1 MQVCYNCNSYDNAP
15 GEACAHCGKQACT
28 EEASVLE
35 NREIHIS
42 VRQLVEF
49 IFRSG
54 DIDNRRGVSPEKAMQ
69 EGSRLHRVI
78 QGGAGENY
86 ASEVLLKYQYVTER
100 YTIKIEGRADGIIY
114 EGRRRID
121 EALQSQLPAVN
132 PQWTEDEEYDQI
144 TIDEIKCVAKKLE
157 YMKAPVPVHLAQ
169 AKVYAY
175 IYALQKQL
183 PMIRVRMS
191 YCHFET
197 EEIRYFFEEYTF
209 PALETWFGELMREY
223 KKWADFQLEWEDI
236 YKSSVRAAEFPFPYR
251 EGQRELVVSVY
262 QTIRES
268 KKLFIEAPTGVG
280 KTISTIFP
288 ALKASGEGIAGKI
301 FYLTAKTITRTVAE
315 DTFELLRGRGL
326 RCKTVTLTAKEKICP
341 MEEVE
346 CNPLACPYAKGHFD
360 RINDAL
366 YDIITHEDRFT
377 RPVIMEYAEK
387 HQVCPFEFSLDI
399 SLFADSVICDYNYV
413 FDPHASLKRFFSEG
427 MKDEYIFLVDE
438 AHNLVERGRE
448 MYSASIC
455 KEDILA
461 LRKLIKDAMGIS
473 GRKASAEKSEMR
485 QENLFSEMGFR
496 NETAEDISQQG
507 FTKDNDG
514 ERSNKRYDKRN
525 LPLHRIVK
533 SLEYV
538 NKHFLELKRECE
550 TYIELEDVSELIRI
564 VERCYTTISSFLE
577 EDDER
582 PVRRSVL
589 EFYYE
594 LAHFLMIYEKMDENY
609 RPYCELRED
618 GSFIVKLFCV
628 NPKERLK
635 ECMMKGRSSILFSA
649 TLLPIQYYKKL
660 LGGEPEDYEI
670 YAKSTFD
677 RRRMGLFIAK
687 DATSKYTRRNDME
700 YHKIAA
706 YIYEVFRAKP
716 GNYMVFFPSHVFL
729 EHVYDVF
736 CRSFYEEGFMECIV
750 QQERMDEQMR
760 EEFLRKFADG
770 GEAEEDNGDARAEG
784 GTAMGQTA
792 ALAGKEL
799 FLKKEAR
806 KKGLIG
812 FCVLGGIF
820 SEGIDLRQDSL
831 IGSIIIGPGL
841 PQVCNEREI
850 LKNFFDDE
858 EHDGYDYA
866 YRFPGM
872 NKVLQAAG
880 RVIRTAED
888 VGVVVLLEERLL
900 NRSYQRIFPRE
911 WSNYETTTN
920 TAVADKLANFWERWT

>member
-1 MQVCYNCNSYDNAP
+1 
-15 GEACAHCGKQACT
+15 
-28 EEASVLE
+28 
-35 NREIHIS
+35 
-42 VRQLVEF
+42 
-49 IFRSG
+49 
-54 DIDNRRGVSPEKAMQ
+54 MQ
-69 EGSRLHRVI
+69 EGSRLHRMI

-100 YTIKIEGRADGIIY
+100 YTIKIEGRADGIIF

-121 EALQSQLPAVN
+121 GELQSQLPAVN

-209 PALETWFGELMREY
+209 SALETWFEDLMREY

-262 QTIRES
+262 QTIKES
-268 KKLFIEAPTGVG
+268 KKLYIEAPTGVG

-288 ALKASGEGIAGKI
+288 ALKAAGEGMAGKI

-326 RCKTVTLTAKEKICP
+326 QCKTVTLTAKEKICP

-366 YDIITHEDRFT
+366 YDIITHEDRFSRT
-377 RPVIMEYAEK
+377 VIMEYAVK

-399 SLFADSVICDYNYV
+399 SLFADGVICDYNYV

-427 MKDEYIFLVDE
+427 MKGDYIFLIDE

-461 LRKLIKDAMGIS
+461 LRKQIKDVMSIS
-473 GRKASAEKSEMR
+473 GQKVSSKKSVIR
-485 QENLFSEMGFR
+485 QESLFSEKEFQKGI
-496 NETAEDISQQG
+496 TEDISRQG
-507 FTKDNDG
+507 FTK
-514 ERSNKRYDKRN
+514 N
-525 LPLHRIVK
+525 LPLNRIAK
-533 SLEYV
+533 SLDHL
-538 NKHFLELKRECE
+538 NKYLLELKRECE
-550 TYIELEDVSELIRI
+550 NYIELEDVSDLIRI
-564 VERCYTTISSFLE
+564 TERLYTTIGSYLE
-577 EDDER
+577 EEDER
-582 PVRRSVL
+582 PVRKAIL
-589 EFYYE
+589 ELYFE
-594 LAHFLMIYEKMDENY
+594 VGHFLMIYEKMDENY

-618 GSFIVKLFCV
+618 GHFVVKLFCV
-628 NPKERLK
+628 NPREKLK
-635 ECMMKGRSSILFSA
+635 ECMIKGRSSILFSA

-670 YAKSTFD
+670 YARSTFD

-706 YIYEVFRAKP
+706 YIYEIFRAKP
-716 GNYMVFFPSHVFL
+716 GNYMVFLPSHVFL
-729 EHVYDVF
+729 EHVYDIF
-736 CRSFYEEGFMECIV
+736 CRSFYEEGSMECIV
-750 QQERMDEQMR
+750 QHERMDEQMR
-760 EEFLRKFADG
+760 EEFLRKFSDE
-770 GEAEEDNGDARAEG
+770 GEAEKEWKDDGDVSTEGRAG
-784 GTAMGQTA
+784 MGQPT
-792 ALAGKEL
+792 ALAGKEI
-799 FLKKEAR
+799 FLQKKEGR

-831 IGSIIIGPGL
+831 IGSIVIGPGL

-850 LKNFFDDE
+850 LKDFFDDE

-872 NKVLQAAG
+872 NKILQAAG

-911 WSNYETTTN
+911 WSDYETTTN
-920 TAVADKLANFWERWT
+920 TAVADKLVSFWKKWK

>member
-1 MQVCYNCNSYDNAP
+1 M
-15 GEACAHCGKQACT
+15 
-28 EEASVLE
+28 E

-69 EGSRLHRVI
+69 EGSRLHRMI
-78 QGGAGENY
+78 QGGMGENY
-86 ASEVLLKYQYVTER
+86 AAEVLLRYQYVTER
-100 YTIKIEGRADGIIY
+100 YTINIDGRADGIIF
-114 EGRRRID
+114 EGRRKID
-121 EALQSQLPAVN
+121 GELQPELPALN
-132 PQWTEDEEYDQI
+132 PQWAEDEEYDQI

-157 YMKAPVPVHLAQ
+157 YLKAPVPVHLAQ

-175 IYALQKQL
+175 IYALQKRL

-209 PALETWFGELMREY
+209 SALETWFEDLMREY

-236 YKSSVRAAEFPFPYR
+236 YKTSIRAVEFPFPYR

-288 ALKASGEGIAGKI
+288 ALKAAGEGMAEKI

-315 DTFELLRGRGL
+315 DAFELLRGKGL

-341 MEEVE
+341 MDEVE
-346 CNPLACPYAKGHFD
+346 CNPIACPYAKGHFD

-366 YDIITHEDRFT
+366 YDMITHEDRLSRT
-377 RPVIMEYAEK
+377 VIIEYAVK
-387 HQVCPFEFSLDI
+387 HRVCPFEFSLDL
-399 SLFADSVICDYNYV
+399 SLFADGVICDYNYV

-427 MKDEYIFLVDE
+427 MKGDYIFLIDE

-448 MYSASIC
+448 MYSASVC
-455 KEDILA
+455 KEDFLA
-461 LRKLIKDAMGIS
+461 LRKQIKDVMGMT
-473 GRKASAEKSEMR
+473 GKKASSRKIAE
-485 QENLFSEMGFR
+485 
-496 NETAEDISQQG
+496 ETALQDFKQ
-507 FTKDNDG
+507 DNAGG
-514 ERSNKRYDKRN
+514 EIHKGVEKRN
-525 LPLHRIVK
+525 LPLNRIIR
-533 SLEYV
+533 SLDQV
-538 NKHFLELKRECE
+538 NKYLLELKRECE
-550 TYIELEDVSELIRI
+550 TYVELEDVSDLVRI
-564 VERCYTTISSFLE
+564 TERLYTTISSYLE
-577 EDDER
+577 EEDER
-582 PVRRSVL
+582 PVRKEVL
-589 EFYYE
+589 NLYFEVG
-594 LAHFLMIYEKMDENY
+594 HFLMIYEKMDENY

-618 GSFIVKLFCV
+618 GSFVVKLFCV
-628 NPKERLK
+628 NPKEKLK
-635 ECMMKGRSSILFSA
+635 ECMIKGRSSILFSA

-670 YAKSTFD
+670 YASSAFD
-677 RRRMGLFIAK
+677 RRRLGLFIAK

-706 YIYEVFRAKP
+706 YIYEVFRSKP
-716 GNYMVFFPSHVFL
+716 GNYMVFLPSHAFL

-736 CRSFYEEGFMECIV
+736 CRSFYEEGSMECIV
-750 QQERMDEQMR
+750 QHERMDEQMR
-760 EEFLRKFADG
+760 EEFLKKFSQK
-770 GEAEEDNGDARAEG
+770 EDENENPEYGKNTETGA
-784 GTAMGQTA
+784 GTAV
-792 ALAGKEL
+792 LAKQEL
-799 FLKKEAR
+799 PMPKKGGR

-841 PQVCNEREI
+841 PQICNEREI

-858 EHDGYDYA
+858 GHDGYDYA

-888 VGVVVLLEERLL
+888 VGVVLLLEERLI

-911 WSNYETTTN
+911 WSNFEITTN
-920 TAVADKLANFWERWT
+920 TAVADKLAYFWKRFQ

>member
-1 MQVCYNCNSYDNAP
+1 M
-15 GEACAHCGKQACT
+15 
-28 EEASVLE
+28 E
-35 NREIHIS
+35 NREIQIS

-121 EALQSQLPAVN
+121 GALQSQLPAVN

-175 IYALQKQL
+175 IYAVQKQL
-183 PMIRVRMS
+183 PVIRVRMS

-209 PALETWFGELMREY
+209 SALEIWFEDLMREY
-223 KKWADFQLEWEDI
+223 KKWADFQMEWEEI

-280 KTISTIFP
+280 KTISTVFP
-288 ALKASGEGIAGKI
+288 ALKAAGEGIAGKI

-346 CNPLACPYAKGHFD
+346 CNPMACPYAKGHFD

-427 MKDEYIFLVDE
+427 MKDEYIFLIDE

-448 MYSASIC
+448 MYSAAIC

-461 LRKLIKDAMGIS
+461 LRKLIKDAIGMT
-473 GRKASAEKSEMR
+473 GRKASAEKSVMR
-485 QENLFSEMGFR
+485 QENLFSEMEFQ

-507 FTKDNDG
+507 FIKDNAG

-538 NKHFLELKRECE
+538 NKHLLELKRECE
-550 TYIELEDVSELIRI
+550 TYMELEDVSELIRI
-564 VERCYTTISSFLE
+564 VERCYTTISAYLE

-582 PVRRSVL
+582 PVRKSVL
-589 EFYYE
+589 ELYFE

-628 NPKERLK
+628 NPKEKLK
-635 ECMMKGRSSILFSA
+635 ECMVKGRSSILFSA

-736 CRSFYEEGFMECIV
+736 CRSFYEEGSMECIA

-770 GEAEEDNGDARAEG
+770 GDIEKGQEDSGDARAEG
-784 GTAMGQTA
+784 GIGMGQTA
-792 ALAGKEL
+792 VSAGKEISL
-799 FLKKEAR
+799 RKKEGR

-841 PQVCNEREI
+841 PQICTEREI

-888 VGVVVLLEERLL
+888 VGVVLLLEERLL

-911 WSNYETTTN
+911 WSDYETATN
-920 TAVADKLANFWERWT
+920 TVITDKLVQFWKKWI

>member
-1 MQVCYNCNSYDNAP
+1 M
-15 GEACAHCGKQACT
+15 
-28 EEASVLE
+28 E

-69 EGSRLHRVI
+69 EGSRLHRMI
-78 QGGAGENY
+78 QGGMGENY
-86 ASEVLLKYQYVTER
+86 AAEVLLRYRYVTER
-100 YTIKIEGRADGIIY
+100 YTIDIDGRADGIIF
-114 EGRRRID
+114 EGKRRTD
-121 EALQSQLPAVN
+121 GELQSGLLAVN

-144 TIDEIKCVAKKLE
+144 TVDEIKCVAKKLE
-157 YMKAPVPVHLAQ
+157 YLKEPVPVHLAQ

-175 IYALQKQL
+175 IYALQKRL
-183 PMIRVRMS
+183 PTIRVRMS

-209 PALETWFGELMREY
+209 SELESWFEDLMREY

-236 YKSSVRAAEFPFPYR
+236 YRDSIRAAEFPFPYR

-288 ALKASGEGIAGKI
+288 ALKAAGEGMAGKI

-315 DTFELLRGRGL
+315 DAFELLRGRGL

-366 YDIITHEDRFT
+366 YDIITHEDRLGRT
-377 RPVIMEYAEK
+377 VLMEYAEK
-387 HQVCPFEFSLDI
+387 HKVCPFEFALDV
-399 SLFADSVICDYNYV
+399 SLFSDGVICDYNYV

-427 MKDEYIFLVDE
+427 MKGDYIFLIDE

-448 MYSASIC
+448 MYSASVC
-455 KEDILA
+455 KEDFLA
-461 LRKLIKDAMGIS
+461 LRRQIKDAIGKLS
-473 GRKASAEKSEMR
+473 FNPGLWKEDALDTALQDDTRDKAGRRSRKGAE
-485 QENLFSEMGFR
+485 
-496 NETAEDISQQG
+496 
-507 FTKDNDG
+507 
-514 ERSNKRYDKRN
+514 KRN
-525 LPLHRIVK
+525 LPLNRIVR
-533 SLEYV
+533 SLDQI
-538 NKHFLELKRECE
+538 NKYLLELKRECE
-550 TYIELEDVSELIRI
+550 SYMELEDVSDLARI
-564 VERCYTTISSFLE
+564 AEKLYTSIGSYLE
-577 EDDER
+577 EEDER
-582 PVRRSVL
+582 PVRKEVL
-589 EFYYE
+589 NLYFEV
-594 LAHFLMIYEKMDENY
+594 AHFLMIYEKMDENY
-609 RPYCELRED
+609 RPYCELGED
-618 GSFIVKLFCV
+618 GRFTVKLFCV
-628 NPKERLK
+628 NPREKLK
-635 ECMMKGRSSILFSA
+635 ECMVKGRSGILFSA
-649 TLLPIQYYKKL
+649 TLLPIQYYKRL
-660 LGGEPEDYEI
+660 LGGEAEDYEI
-670 YAKSTFD
+670 YAKSAFD
-677 RRRMGLFIAK
+677 RSRLGLFIAK
-687 DATSKYTRRNDME
+687 DVTSKYTRRNDME

-716 GNYMVFFPSHVFL
+716 GNYMVFLPSHVFL

-736 CRSFYEEGFMECIV
+736 CRSFYEEGSMECIV

-760 EEFLRKFADG
+760 EEFLNRFSQSKDSDG
-770 GEAEEDNGDARAEG
+770 NREYCLNTATETKNDISAANAAETVLPESVGL
-784 GTAMGQTA
+784 GTDMPETDVCAKRDIGMSKHPKRQ
-792 ALAGKEL
+792 
-799 FLKKEAR
+799 
-806 KKGLIG
+806 KGLIG

-841 PQVCNEREI
+841 PQICSEREI

-858 EHDGYDYA
+858 GYDGYDYA

-888 VGVVVLLEERLL
+888 AGVVVLLEERLL
-900 NRSYQRIFPRE
+900 NRSYQRTFPRE
-911 WSNYETTTN
+911 WTDFETTTN
-920 TAVADKLANFWERWT
+920 TAVTEKLAYFWKRFL

>member
-1 MQVCYNCNSYDNAP
+1 M
-15 GEACAHCGKQACT
+15 
-28 EEASVLE
+28 E

-42 VRQLVEF
+42 VRRLVEF

-69 EGSRLHRVI
+69 EGSRLHRMI
-78 QGGAGENY
+78 QGSMGENY
-86 ASEVLLKYQYVTER
+86 AAEVLLRYQYVTER
-100 YTIKIEGRADGIIY
+100 YTIKIEGRADGIIF
-114 EGRRRID
+114 EGRKKIG
-121 EALQSQLPAVN
+121 EELQSRLPVVN
-132 PQWTEDEEYDQI
+132 LQWTEDEEYDQI

-175 IYALQKQL
+175 IYALQKRL
-183 PMIRVRMS
+183 PVIRVRMS
-191 YCHFET
+191 YCNFET
-197 EEIRYFFEEYTF
+197 EDIRYFFEEYTF
-209 PALETWFGELMREY
+209 SALEAWFGDLMQEY

-236 YKSSVRAAEFPFPYR
+236 YKRSIRAAEFPFPYR

-288 ALKASGEGIAGKI
+288 ALKAAGEGVAGKI

-346 CNPLACPYAKGHFD
+346 CNPFACPYAKGHFD

-366 YDIITHEDRFT
+366 YDIITHEDRFSRT
-377 RPVIMEYAEK
+377 VIMEYAVK

-399 SLFADSVICDYNYV
+399 SLFADGVICDYNYV

-427 MKDEYIFLVDE
+427 MKGDYIFLIDE

-461 LRKLIKDAMGIS
+461 LRKQIKDVMGIT
-473 GRKASAEKSEMR
+473 GQKASVEKTVMK
-485 QENLFSEMGFR
+485 QESLFSEQDFR
-496 NETAEDISQQG
+496 KEITEGIAQQVFSED
-507 FTKDNDG
+507 NAG
-514 ERSNKRYDKRN
+514 EEVNKRVGKRN
-525 LPLHRIVK
+525 IPLNRIVR
-533 SLEYV
+533 SLDHI
-538 NKHFLELKRECE
+538 NKYLLELKRECE
-550 TYIELEDVSELIRI
+550 KYIELEDVSELIRI
-564 VERCYTTISSFLE
+564 MERLYTTISSYLE
-577 EDDER
+577 EEDER
-582 PVRRSVL
+582 PVRKAIL
-589 EFYYE
+589 ELYFE
-594 LAHFLMIYEKMDENY
+594 VAHFLMIYEKMDENY

-618 GSFIVKLFCV
+618 GHFFVKLFCV
-628 NPKERLK
+628 NPKEKLK
-635 ECMMKGRSSILFSA
+635 ECMMRGRSSILFSA

-706 YIYEVFRAKP
+706 YIYEVFRARP
-716 GNYMVFFPSHVFL
+716 GNYMVFLPSHVFL

-736 CRSFYEEGFMECIV
+736 CRSFYEEGSMECIV
-750 QQERMDEQMR
+750 QHERMDEQMR
-760 EEFLRKFADG
+760 EEFLRKFSAEEESGEKREDDVSV
-770 GEAEEDNGDARAEG
+770 EAEDEGD
-784 GTAMGQTA
+784 MGQMA
-792 ALAGKEL
+792 VLAGKGL
-799 FLKKEAR
+799 SLRRKE

-911 WSNYETTTN
+911 WSDYETTTN
-920 TAVADKLANFWERWT
+920 TAVADKLAYFWKRWM

>member
-1 MQVCYNCNSYDNAP
+1 M
-15 GEACAHCGKQACT
+15 
-28 EEASVLE
+28 E

-69 EGSRLHRVI
+69 EGGRLHRVI
-78 QGGAGENY
+78 QGNAGDNY
-86 ASEVLLKYQYVTER
+86 AAEVLLRYQYVTDR
-100 YTIKIEGRADGIIY
+100 YTIHIEGRADGVIF
-114 EGRRRID
+114 EGRRKISEEFSSR
-121 EALQSQLPAVN
+121 LPVVD

-144 TIDEIKCVAKKLE
+144 TIDEIKCIARKLE
-157 YMKAPVPVHLAQ
+157 YLKEPVPVHLAQ

-175 IYALQKQL
+175 IYALQKRL

-191 YCHFET
+191 YCNFET
-197 EEIRYFFEEYTF
+197 EDIRYFFEEYSF
-209 PALETWFGELMREY
+209 SALKEWFEDLMREY
-223 KKWADFQLEWEDI
+223 KKWADFQLDWEDI
-236 YKSSVRAAEFPFPYR
+236 YKRSIRALEFPFPYR

-268 KKLFIEAPTGVG
+268 KKIFMEAPTGVG
-280 KTISTIFP
+280 KTISTVFP
-288 ALKASGEGIAGKI
+288 ALKAAGEGMAEKI

-360 RINDAL
+360 RINGAL
-366 YDIITHEDRFT
+366 YDMITHEDRFSRT
-377 RPVIMEYAEK
+377 VIMEYATK
-387 HQVCPFEFSLDI
+387 HRVCPFEFSLDI
-399 SLFADSVICDYNYV
+399 SLFADGVICDYNYV
-413 FDPHASLKRFFSEG
+413 FDPHVALKRFFSDG
-427 MKDEYIFLVDE
+427 MKGNYLFLIDE

-455 KEDILA
+455 KEDCLT
-461 LRKLIKDAMGIS
+461 LRKQIKDAIGAS
-473 GRKASAEKSEMR
+473 GRKKDSNEIVMN
-485 QENLFSEMGFR
+485 QESLFSEPEFLK
-496 NETAEDISQQG
+496 EAAESASQQG
-507 FTKDNDG
+507 AAGGRNHKKE
-514 ERSNKRYDKRN
+514 ERRN
-525 LPLHRIVK
+525 LPLNRIVK
-533 SLEYV
+533 SLDHL
-538 NKHFLELKRECE
+538 NKYLLELKRECE
-550 TYIELEDVSELIRI
+550 TYVELEDVSELIRG
-564 VERCYTTISSFLE
+564 VERLYTSIGSYLE
-577 EDDER
+577 EEDESPIR
-582 PVRRSVL
+582 KEVL
-589 EFYYE
+589 NLYFE
-594 LAHFLMIYEKMDENY
+594 LGHFLMIYEKMDENY
-609 RPYCELRED
+609 RSYCELKED
-618 GSFIVKLFCV
+618 GHFIVKLFCV
-628 NPKERLK
+628 NPKEKLK
-635 ECMMKGRSSILFSA
+635 ECMAKGRSSILFSA
-649 TLLPIQYYKKL
+649 TLLPIQYYKML
-660 LGGEPEDYEI
+660 LGGEPADYEI
-670 YAKSTFD
+670 YAKSAFD
-677 RRRMGLFIAK
+677 RRRMGLFIAR
-687 DATSKYTRRNDME
+687 DATSKYTKRNDME

-716 GNYMVFFPSHVFL
+716 GNYMVFLPSHIFL

-736 CRSFYEEGFMECIV
+736 CRSFYEEGIMECIV

-760 EEFLRKFADG
+760 EEFLEKFTANG
-770 GEAEEDNGDARAEG
+770 KTEREDERAESSNERLEDKDEG
-784 GTAMGQTA
+784 AGSNNERVGNKTA
-792 ALAGKEL
+792 AGETAVLTGKEVGTPQ
-799 FLKKEAR
+799 KEGR

-841 PQVCNEREI
+841 PQVCSEREI
-850 LKNFFDDE
+850 LKNFFDEDGY
-858 EHDGYDYA
+858 DGYDYA

-911 WSNYETTTN
+911 WSDYEATTN
-920 TAVADKLANFWERWT
+920 TAVADKLTYFWEQFS

>member
-15 GEACAHCGKQACT
+15 GEVCAHCGKQACT
-28 EEASVLE
+28 REAAVLE
-35 NREIHIS
+35 NREIDIS

-69 EGSRLHRVI
+69 EGSRLHRMI
-78 QGGAGENY
+78 QGSMGENY
-86 ASEVLLKYQYVTER
+86 AAEVLLKYRYVTER
-100 YTIKIEGRADGIIY
+100 YTIKIEGRADGIIF
-114 EGRRRID
+114 EGRQKIG
-121 EALQSQLPAVN
+121 EALQAQLPVVN
-132 PQWTEDEEYDQI
+132 PQWTEDEEFDQI

-183 PMIRVRMS
+183 PMIRVRMT

-197 EEIRYFFEEYTF
+197 EDIRYFFEEYTF
-209 PALETWFGELMREY
+209 PALETWFEELMREY

-236 YKSSVRAAEFPFPYR
+236 YKRSSRAAEFPFPYR
-251 EGQRELVVSVY
+251 EGQRGLVVSVY

-288 ALKASGEGIAGKI
+288 AIKAAGEGMIEKI

-315 DTFELLRGRGL
+315 DAFELLRSRGL

-366 YDIITHEDRFT
+366 YDIITHEDRFPRT
-377 RPVIMEYAEK
+377 VIMEYAVK

-399 SLFADSVICDYNYV
+399 SLFADGVICDYNYV

-427 MKDEYIFLVDE
+427 MKGDYLFLIDE

-461 LRKLIKDAMGIS
+461 LRKQIKDVMSIS
-473 GRKASAEKSEMR
+473 GQKAFAKTSVMR
-485 QENLFSEMGFR
+485 QESLFSEEEIR
-496 NETAEDISQQG
+496 KEITDDISQQDH
-507 FTKDNDG
+507 TKDHAG
-514 ERSNKRYDKRN
+514 EKTNKRNEKRD
-525 LPLHRIVK
+525 LPLGRIVRP
-533 SLEYV
+533 LDQI
-538 NKHFLELKRECE
+538 NKYLLELKRECE
-550 TYIELEDVSELIRI
+550 NYIELEDVSELIRI
-564 VERCYTTISSFLE
+564 MERLYTTIGSYLE
-577 EDDER
+577 EEDER
-582 PVRRSVL
+582 PVRKAIL
-589 EFYYE
+589 ELYFE
-594 LAHFLMIYEKMDENY
+594 VAHFLMIYEKMDENY

-618 GSFIVKLFCV
+618 ERFIVKLFCV
-628 NPKERLK
+628 NPREKLK
-635 ECMMKGRSSILFSA
+635 ECMIKGRSSILFSA

-660 LGGEPEDYEI
+660 LGGDPEDYEI
-670 YAKSTFD
+670 YAQSTFD
-677 RRRMGLFIAK
+677 RRRMGLFIAR
-687 DATSKYTRRNDME
+687 DVTSKYSRRNDME

-706 YIYEVFRAKP
+706 YIYEIFRAKP
-716 GNYMVFFPSHVFL
+716 GNYMVFLPSHVFL

-736 CRSFYEEGFMECIV
+736 CRSFYEEGAMECIV
-750 QQERMDEQMR
+750 QHERMDEQMR
-760 EEFLRKFADG
+760 EEFLRKFS
-770 GEAEEDNGDARAEG
+770 AEEEFSP
-784 GTAMGQTA
+784 Q
-792 ALAGKEL
+792 
-799 FLKKEAR
+799 KKEAR

-841 PQVCNEREI
+841 PQICNEREI
-850 LKNFFDDE
+850 LKDFFDDE
-858 EHDGYDYA
+858 DHDGYDYA

-880 RVIRTAED
+880 RVIRTVED
-888 VGVVVLLEERLL
+888 VGVVVLLEDRLL

-920 TAVADKLANFWERWT
+920 TVVADKLASFWKRWQ

>member
-1 MQVCYNCNSYDNAP
+1 M
-15 GEACAHCGKQACT
+15 
-28 EEASVLE
+28 E

-69 EGSRLHRVI
+69 EGSRLHRMI

-100 YTIKIEGRADGIIY
+100 YTIKIEGRADGIIF

-121 EALQSQLPAVN
+121 GELQAQLPAVN

-175 IYALQKQL
+175 IYALQKGL
-183 PMIRVRMS
+183 PVIRVRMS

-209 PALETWFGELMREY
+209 SALETWFEDLMREY

-280 KTISTIFP
+280 KTISTVFP
-288 ALKASGEGIAGKI
+288 ALKAAGEGMAGKI

-346 CNPLACPYAKGHFD
+346 CNPIACPYAKGHFD

-366 YDIITHEDRFT
+366 YDIITHEDRFSRT
-377 RPVIMEYAEK
+377 VIMEYAVK

-399 SLFADSVICDYNYV
+399 SLFADGVICDYNYA

-427 MKDEYIFLVDE
+427 MKGDYIFLIDE

-461 LRKLIKDAMGIS
+461 LRKQIKDVMSIS
-473 GRKASAEKSEMR
+473 GQKGSSKQSVIR
-485 QENLFSEMGFR
+485 QESLFSEKEFQKGI
-496 NETAEDISQQG
+496 TEDISRKG
-507 FTKDNDG
+507 FTK
-514 ERSNKRYDKRN
+514 N
-525 LPLHRIVK
+525 LPLNRIAK
-533 SLEYV
+533 SLDHL
-538 NKHFLELKRECE
+538 NKYLLELKRECE
-550 TYIELEDVSELIRI
+550 NYIELEDVSDLIRI
-564 VERCYTTISSFLE
+564 TERLYTSIGSYLE
-577 EDDER
+577 EEDER
-582 PVRRSVL
+582 PVRKAIL
-589 EFYYE
+589 ELYFE
-594 LAHFLMIYEKMDENY
+594 VGHFLMIYEKMDENY

-618 GSFIVKLFCV
+618 GHFVVKLFCV
-628 NPKERLK
+628 NPKEKLK
-635 ECMMKGRSSILFSA
+635 ECMIKGRSSILFSA

-670 YAKSTFD
+670 YARSTFD

-706 YIYEVFRAKP
+706 YIYEIFRAKP
-716 GNYMVFFPSHVFL
+716 GNYMVFLPSHVFL
-729 EHVYDVF
+729 EHVYDIF
-736 CRSFYEEGFMECIV
+736 CRSFYEEGSMECIV
-750 QQERMDEQMR
+750 QHERMDEQMR
-760 EEFLRKFADG
+760 EEFLRKFSDE
-770 GEAEEDNGDARAEG
+770 GEAEKEWKDDGDVSTEGRAG
-784 GTAMGQTA
+784 VGQPT
-792 ALAGKEL
+792 ALAGKEI
-799 FLKKEAR
+799 FLRKKEGR

-831 IGSIIIGPGL
+831 IGSIVIGPGL

-850 LKNFFDDE
+850 LKDFFDDE

-872 NKVLQAAG
+872 NKILQAAG

-911 WSNYETTTN
+911 WSDYETTTN
-920 TAVADKLANFWERWT
+920 TAVADKLASFWKEWK

>member
-1 MQVCYNCNSYDNAP
+1 M
-15 GEACAHCGKQACT
+15 
-28 EEASVLE
+28 E

-69 EGSRLHRVI
+69 EGSRLHRMI

-100 YTIKIEGRADGIIY
+100 YTIKIEGRADGIIF

-121 EALQSQLPAVN
+121 GELQSQLPAVN

-209 PALETWFGELMREY
+209 SALETWFEDLMREY

-262 QTIRES
+262 QTIKES
-268 KKLFIEAPTGVG
+268 KKLYIEAPTGVG

-288 ALKASGEGIAGKI
+288 ALKAAGEGMAGKI

-326 RCKTVTLTAKEKICP
+326 QCKTVTLTAKEKICP

-366 YDIITHEDRFT
+366 YDIITHEDRFSRT
-377 RPVIMEYAEK
+377 VIMEYAVK

-399 SLFADSVICDYNYV
+399 SLFADGVICDYNYV

-427 MKDEYIFLVDE
+427 MKGDYIFLIDE

-461 LRKLIKDAMGIS
+461 LRKQIKDVMSIS
-473 GRKASAEKSEMR
+473 GQKVSSKKSVIR
-485 QENLFSEMGFR
+485 QESLFSEKEFQKGI
-496 NETAEDISQQG
+496 TEDISRQG
-507 FTKDNDG
+507 FTK
-514 ERSNKRYDKRN
+514 N
-525 LPLHRIVK
+525 LPLNRIAK
-533 SLEYV
+533 SLDHL
-538 NKHFLELKRECE
+538 NKYLLELKRECE
-550 TYIELEDVSELIRI
+550 NYIELEDVSDLIRI
-564 VERCYTTISSFLE
+564 TERLYTTIGSYLE
-577 EDDER
+577 EEDER
-582 PVRRSVL
+582 PVRKAIL
-589 EFYYE
+589 ELYFE
-594 LAHFLMIYEKMDENY
+594 VGHFLMIYEKMDENY

-618 GSFIVKLFCV
+618 GHFVVKLFCV
-628 NPKERLK
+628 NPREKLK
-635 ECMMKGRSSILFSA
+635 ECMIKGRSSILFSA

-670 YAKSTFD
+670 YARSTFD

-706 YIYEVFRAKP
+706 YIYEIFRAKP
-716 GNYMVFFPSHVFL
+716 GNYMVFLPSHVFL
-729 EHVYDVF
+729 EHVYDIF
-736 CRSFYEEGFMECIV
+736 CRSFYEEGSMECIV
-750 QQERMDEQMR
+750 QHERMDEQMR
-760 EEFLRKFADG
+760 EEFLRKFSDE
-770 GEAEEDNGDARAEG
+770 GEAEKEWKDDGDVSTEGRAG
-784 GTAMGQTA
+784 MGQPT
-792 ALAGKEL
+792 ALAGKEI
-799 FLKKEAR
+799 FLQKKEGR

-831 IGSIIIGPGL
+831 IGSIVIGPGL

-850 LKNFFDDE
+850 LKDFFDDE

-872 NKVLQAAG
+872 NKILQAAG

-911 WSNYETTTN
+911 WSDYETTTN
-920 TAVADKLANFWERWT
+920 TAVADKLVSFWKKWK

>member
-1 MQVCYNCNSYDNAP
+1 M
-15 GEACAHCGKQACT
+15 
-28 EEASVLE
+28 E

-69 EGSRLHRVI
+69 EGSRLHRMI
-78 QGGAGENY
+78 QGGMGENY
-86 ASEVLLKYQYVTER
+86 AAEVLLRYQYVTER
-100 YTIKIEGRADGIIY
+100 YTIHIEGRADGVIF

-121 EALQSQLPAVN
+121 GKLQSELPSVN
-132 PQWTEDEEYDQI
+132 PQWSEEEEFDQI

-157 YMKAPVPVHLAQ
+157 YLKGPIPVHLAQ

-175 IYALQKQL
+175 IYALQKRL

-197 EEIRYFFEEYTF
+197 EEIRYFFEEFTF
-209 PALETWFGELMREY
+209 SELESWFEDLMQEY
-223 KKWADFQLEWEDI
+223 KKWADFQIEWEDI
-236 YKSSVRAAEFPFPYR
+236 YKSSIRMVEFPFPYR

-268 KKLFIEAPTGVG
+268 KKLFMEAPTGVG

-288 ALKASGEGIAGKI
+288 ALKAAGEGIAGKI

-315 DTFELLRGRGL
+315 NAFETMRGRGL

-341 MEEVE
+341 MDEVE
-346 CNPLACPYAKGHFD
+346 CNPAACPYAKGHFD

-366 YDIITHEDRFT
+366 YDIITHEDRFSRT
-377 RPVIMEYAEK
+377 VIMEYAEK
-387 HQVCPFEFSLDI
+387 HRVCPFEFSLDI
-399 SLFADSVICDYNYV
+399 SLFSDGVICDYNYV

-427 MKDEYIFLVDE
+427 MKGDYIFLIDE
-438 AHNLVERGRE
+438 AHNLVDRGRE

-455 KEDILA
+455 KEEFLA
-461 LRKLIKDAMGIS
+461 LRKQIKDAMGMS
-473 GRKASAEKSEMR
+473 GRKSASKKTVMKQETLFPEAKLRKEITEDNEKR
-485 QENLFSEMGFR
+485 RLW
-496 NETAEDISQQG
+496 EDIWKQGLQEDTKKQEFREEAEQQE
-507 FTKDNDG
+507 FTQDAAG
-514 ERSNKRYDKRN
+514 GGSHKRRGKQN
-525 LPLHRIVK
+525 LALNRIVK
-533 SLEYV
+533 SLEHI
-538 NKHFLELKRECE
+538 NKYLLELKRECE
-550 TYIELEDVSELIRI
+550 SYVELEDVSELVRAA
-564 VERCYTTISSFLE
+564 ERLYTTIGSYLEE
-577 EDDER
+577 EDDR
-582 PVRRSVL
+582 PIRKEVL
-589 EFYYE
+589 EIYFE
-594 LAHFLMIYEKMDENY
+594 VGHFLMIYEKMDENY
-609 RPYCELRED
+609 RPYCELGED
-618 GSFIVKLFCV
+618 GQFIVKLFCV
-628 NPKERLK
+628 NPKEKLK
-635 ECMMKGRSSILFSA
+635 ECMIRGRSSILFSA

-670 YAKSTFD
+670 YAKSAFD
-677 RRRMGLFIAK
+677 RERLGLFIAR

-716 GNYMVFFPSHVFL
+716 GNYMVFLPSHIFL

-736 CRSFYEEGFMECIV
+736 CRSFYEEGMMECIV
-750 QQERMDEQMR
+750 QQERMDEQKR
-760 EEFLRKFADG
+760 EEFLNKFLTN
-770 GEAEEDNGDARAEG
+770 GEERYISEK
-784 GTAMGQTA
+784 
-792 ALAGKEL
+792 GKY
-799 FLKKEAR
+799 

-841 PQVCNEREI
+841 PQVCSEREI
-850 LKNFFDDE
+850 LKNFFDE
-858 EHDGYDYA
+858 EGHDGYDYA

-888 VGVVVLLEERLL
+888 MGVVVLLEERLL
-900 NRSYQRIFPRE
+900 NHSYRRIFPRE
-911 WSNYETTTN
+911 WEKYEVTTN
-920 TAVADKLANFWERWT
+920 MAVAEKIAKFWKRFA

>member
-1 MQVCYNCNSYDNAP
+1 M
-15 GEACAHCGKQACT
+15 
-28 EEASVLE
+28 E

-69 EGSRLHRVI
+69 EGSRLHRMI
-78 QGGAGENY
+78 QGGEGENY

-100 YTIKIEGRADGIIY
+100 YTIKLEGRADGIIF
-114 EGRRRID
+114 EGRQRID
-121 EALQSQLPAVN
+121 GELQSQLPAVN
-132 PQWTEDEEYDQI
+132 PQWMEDEEYDQI

-175 IYALQKQL
+175 IYALQKRL
-183 PMIRVRMS
+183 PVIRVRMS

-209 PALETWFGELMREY
+209 SELETWFEDLMREY

-288 ALKASGEGIAGKI
+288 ALKAAGEGISGKI

-346 CNPLACPYAKGHFD
+346 CNPIACPYAKGHFD

-377 RPVIMEYAEK
+377 RPVIMEYAVK

-427 MKDEYIFLVDE
+427 MKGDYIFLIDE
-438 AHNLVERGRE
+438 AHNLVDRGRE

-461 LRKLIKDAMGIS
+461 LRKQIKDVVSIPGQKVS
-473 GRKASAEKSEMR
+473 GKKSEMR

-514 ERSNKRYDKRN
+514 GRSNKRYDKRN

-550 TYIELEDVSELIRI
+550 TYMELEDVSELIRI
-564 VERCYTTISSFLE
+564 VERCYTTISSYLE

-582 PVRRSVL
+582 PVRKAVL
-589 EFYYE
+589 EIYFE
-594 LAHFLMIYEKMDENY
+594 IGHFLMIYEKMDENY

-618 GSFIVKLFCV
+618 GCFIVKLFCV
-628 NPKERLK
+628 NPKEKLK
-635 ECMMKGRSSILFSA
+635 ECMMRGRSSILFSA

-736 CRSFYEEGFMECIV
+736 CRSFYEEGFMECIA

-770 GEAEEDNGDARAEG
+770 GEAEREQEDSDKGERERKDG
-784 GTAMGQTA
+784 G
-792 ALAGKEL
+792 
-799 FLKKEAR
+799 EAR

-841 PQVCNEREI
+841 PQICTEREI

-911 WSNYETTTN
+911 WSDYETTTN
-920 TAVADKLANFWERWT
+920 TAVADKLVNFWERWT

>member
-1 MQVCYNCNSYDNAP
+1 M
-15 GEACAHCGKQACT
+15 
-28 EEASVLE
+28 
-35 NREIHIS
+35 
-42 VRQLVEF
+42 
-49 IFRSG
+49 
-54 DIDNRRGVSPEKAMQ
+54 
-69 EGSRLHRVI
+69 I

-86 ASEVLLKYQYVTER
+86 AAEVLLRHQYVTER
-100 YTIKIEGRADGIIY
+100 YTIKIEGRADGIIF
-114 EGRRRID
+114 EDRRRIA
-121 EALQSQLPAVN
+121 EELQSLLPAVN

-157 YMKAPVPVHLAQ
+157 YMKEPVPVHLAQ

-191 YCHFET
+191 YCNFET
-197 EEIRYFFEEYTF
+197 EEIRYFFEDYTF
-209 PALETWFGELMREY
+209 SALEAWFGDMMREY

-236 YKSSVRAAEFPFPYR
+236 YKRSIRASEFPFPYR

-268 KKLFIEAPTGVG
+268 KKIFIEAPTGVG
-280 KTISTIFP
+280 KTISAIFP
-288 ALKASGEGIAGKI
+288 ALKAVGEGMAGKI

-315 DTFELLRGRGL
+315 DAFELLRGRGL

-346 CNPLACPYAKGHFD
+346 CNPIACPYAKGHFD

-377 RPVIMEYAEK
+377 RTVIMEYAVK

-399 SLFADSVICDYNYV
+399 SLFADSVICDYNYA

-427 MKDEYIFLVDE
+427 MKGDYIFLIDE

-448 MYSASIC
+448 MYSASVC
-455 KEDILA
+455 KEDILS
-461 LRKLIKDAMGIS
+461 LRKQIKDA
-473 GRKASAEKSEMR
+473 R
-485 QENLFSEMGFR
+485 QENL
-496 NETAEDISQQG
+496 
-507 FTKDNDG
+507 KP
-514 ERSNKRYDKRN
+514 N
-525 LPLHRIVK
+525 LLLNRIVR
-533 SLEYV
+533 SLDLINQYL
-538 NKHFLELKRECE
+538 LELKRECE
-550 TYIELEDVSELIRI
+550 TYIELEDVSGLIRI
-564 VERCYTTISSFLE
+564 VERLYTTIGSYLE

-582 PVRRSVL
+582 PVRKAVL
-589 EFYYE
+589 ELYFE
-594 LAHFLMIYEKMDENY
+594 IGHFLMIYEKMDENY

-618 GSFIVKLFCV
+618 GHFIVKLFCV
-628 NPKERLK
+628 NPKEKLK
-635 ECMMKGRSSILFSA
+635 ECMMRGRSSILFSA

-706 YIYEVFRAKP
+706 YIYEVFRARP
-716 GNYMVFFPSHVFL
+716 GNYMVFLPSHLFL

-736 CRSFYEEGFMECIV
+736 CRSFYEDETMECIV
-750 QQERMDEQMR
+750 QHERMDEQMR
-760 EEFLRKFADG
+760 EEFLRRFSDK
-770 GEAEEDNGDARAEG
+770 GEAGGAEEVRAEEAAEAIG
-784 GTAMGQTA
+784 IEREPYIGKME
-792 ALAGKEL
+792 ALAEKEICRR
-799 FLKKEAR
+799 KKEGR

-841 PQVCNEREI
+841 PQICCEREI

-888 VGVVVLLEERLL
+888 AGVVLLLEERLL

-911 WSNYETTTN
+911 WSDYETTTN
-920 TAVADKLANFWERWT
+920 TAIADKLAYFWERWR

>member
-1 MQVCYNCNSYDNAP
+1 MC
-15 GEACAHCGKQACT
+15 GEAA
-28 EEASVLE
+28 VLE

-54 DIDNRRGVSPEKAMQ
+54 DIDNRRGAAPEKAMQ
-69 EGSRLHRVI
+69 EGSRLHRMI

-114 EGRRRID
+114 EGRRKIG
-121 EALQSQLPAVN
+121 EELQTMLPAVS

-209 PALETWFGELMREY
+209 SELEIWFEDLMREY
-223 KKWADFQLEWEDI
+223 KKWADFQLDWEDI
-236 YKSSVRAAEFPFPYR
+236 CKSSIRALEFPFPYR
-251 EGQRELVVSVY
+251 EGQRELAVSVY

-280 KTISTIFP
+280 KTISTVFP
-288 ALKASGEGIAGKI
+288 ALKAVGEGIAGKI

-315 DTFELLRGRGL
+315 DTFELLRCRGL

-346 CNPLACPYAKGHFD
+346 CNPVACPYAKGHFD

-377 RPVIMEYAEK
+377 RPVIMEYAVK

-399 SLFADSVICDYNYV
+399 SLFADGVIGDYNYA

-427 MKDEYIFLVDE
+427 MKGDYIFLIDE
-438 AHNLVERGRE
+438 AHNLVDRGRE
-448 MYSASIC
+448 MYSAVIC

-461 LRKLIKDAMGIS
+461 LRKQIKDAVGVT
-473 GRKASAEKSEMR
+473 GQKASSKKSADKQEKI
-485 QENLFSEMGFR
+485 L
-496 NETAEDISQQG
+496 SQ
-507 FTKDNDG
+507 K
-514 ERSNKRYDKRN
+514 N
-525 LPLHRIVK
+525 LPLNRIVK
-533 SLEYV
+533 SLELV
-538 NKHFLELKRECE
+538 NKYLLELKRECE
-550 TYIELEDVSELIRI
+550 TYIVLDDVDELVRI
-564 VERCYTTISSFLE
+564 TERLYTAIGSYLE
-577 EDDER
+577 EDDDR
-582 PVRRSVL
+582 PVRKAVL
-589 EFYYE
+589 ELYFE
-594 LAHFLMIYEKMDENY
+594 LAHFLTIYETMDENY
-609 RPYCELRED
+609 RPYCELKED
-618 GSFIVKLFCV
+618 GCFIVKLFCV
-628 NPKERLK
+628 NPKEKLK
-635 ECMMKGRSSILFSA
+635 ECMMRGRSSILFSA

-660 LGGEPEDYEI
+660 LGGAPEDYEI

-716 GNYMVFFPSHVFL
+716 GNYMVFLPSHVFL

-736 CRSFYEEGFMECIV
+736 SRSFYEEEAMECIV

-760 EEFLRKFADG
+760 EEFLKKFAG
-770 GEAEEDNGDARAEG
+770 YGEAGEKEENAATTETAEI
-784 GTAMGQTA
+784 AIHR
-792 ALAGKEL
+792 KEG
-799 FLKKEAR
+799 R
-806 KKGLIG
+806 KKGVIG

-841 PQVCNEREI
+841 PQVCSEREI

-888 VGVVVLLEERLL
+888 VGVVLLLEERLL

-911 WSNYETTTN
+911 WENYEMTTN
-920 TAVADKLANFWERWT
+920 TAVADKLAHFWKRFV

>member
-1 MQVCYNCNSYDNAP
+1 M
-15 GEACAHCGKQACT
+15 
-28 EEASVLE
+28 E

-69 EGSRLHRVI
+69 EGSRLHRMI

-100 YTIKIEGRADGIIY
+100 YTIKIEGRADGIIF
-114 EGRRRID
+114 EGRRRSD
-121 EALQSQLPAVN
+121 GELQAQLPAVN

-175 IYALQKQL
+175 IYALQKRL

-209 PALETWFGELMREY
+209 SALEAWFEDLMREY

-262 QTIRES
+262 QTLRES

-288 ALKASGEGIAGKI
+288 ALKAAGEGIAGKI

-326 RCKTVTLTAKEKICP
+326 QCKTVTLTAKEKICP
-341 MEEVE
+341 MEETE
-346 CNPLACPYAKGHFD
+346 CNPIACPYAKGHFD

-366 YDIITHEDRFT
+366 FDIITHEDRFT
-377 RPVIMEYAEK
+377 RSVIMEYATK

-427 MKDEYIFLVDE
+427 MKGDYIFLIDE

-461 LRKLIKDAMGIS
+461 LRKLIKDVMGIT
-473 GRKASAEKSEMR
+473 GRKASSKKTVAK
-485 QENLFSEMGFR
+485 QETLFSEQGLGKEYMV
-496 NETAEDISQQG
+496 ESIMEDDAG
-507 FTKDNDG
+507 DG
-514 ERSNKRYDKRN
+514 NGKSVGKRN
-525 LPLHRIVK
+525 LSLNRIVK
-533 SLEYV
+533 SLDLV
-538 NKHFLELKRECE
+538 NKNLLELKRECE
-550 TYIELEDVSELIRI
+550 TYIELEDVSDLARI
-564 VERCYTTISSFLE
+564 TERLYTTIGSYLE
-577 EDDER
+577 EEDER
-582 PVRRSVL
+582 PVRKAVL
-589 EFYYE
+589 ELYFE
-594 LAHFLMIYEKMDENY
+594 IGHFLMIYEKMDENY

-618 GSFIVKLFCV
+618 DHFVVKLFCV
-628 NPKERLK
+628 NPREKLK
-635 ECMMKGRSSILFSA
+635 ECMMRGRSSILFSA

-670 YAKSTFD
+670 YARSTFD

-736 CRSFYEEGFMECIV
+736 CRSFYEEESMECIA

-760 EEFLRKFADG
+760 EEFLKKFSVEEELGEKREDDVSV
-770 GEAEEDNGDARAEG
+770 EAEDEVDV
-784 GTAMGQTA
+784 GQTA
-792 ALAGKEL
+792 VLAGKGFSL
-799 FLKKEAR
+799 QKKEGR

-850 LKNFFDDE
+850 LKDFFDDE

-911 WSNYETTTN
+911 WSDYETTTN